1 MGRVRFRWRVK
12 VKRFSNISTSR
23 GKKKRQDFSFVLHH
37 NIAIESTHN
46 LLKSQRTGGTLKEIN
61 SEIRLYVEH
70 IKENYE
76 ELSHL
81 QDQRIAESILMFQ
94 EAVGNIS
101 EIPDLDVEDVLR
113 NIESSEAKQQ
123 ILGLLLE
130 ALSETDP
137 REILIYGMYVKKCLS
152 PIVRS
157 TRKGSIEKT
166 MQLLTEALGKK

>member
-1 MGRVRFRWRVK
+1 MVLDKLEEMGFK
-12 VKRFSNISTSR
+12 PKKGAEKEDNI
-23 GKKKRQDFSFVLHH
+23 G
-37 NIAIESTHN
+37 
-46 LLKSQRTGGTLKEIN
+46 
-61 SEIRLYVEH
+61 
-70 IKENYE
+70 
-76 ELSHL
+76 
-81 QDQRIAESILMFQ
+81 
-94 EAVGNIS
+94 
-101 EIPDLDVEDVLR
+101 DVEDVLR

-137 REILIYGMYVKKCLS
+137 REILIYGMYVKKCFS